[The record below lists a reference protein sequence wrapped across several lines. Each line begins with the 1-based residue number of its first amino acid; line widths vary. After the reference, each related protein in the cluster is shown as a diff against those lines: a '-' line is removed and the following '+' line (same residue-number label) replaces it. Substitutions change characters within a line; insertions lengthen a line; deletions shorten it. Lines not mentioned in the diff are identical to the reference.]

1 MKSVKQEEFREW
13 KGFTP
18 IRHSVVF
25 GCSQA
30 RPEAGPTQP
39 GSRLRSDTRAEP

>member
-18 IRHSVVF
+18 IRHSVEGVQANKAQCRLWMLS
-25 GCSQA
+25 GQA
-30 RPEAGPTQP
+30 RGRPYSAG
-39 GSRLRSDTRAEP
+39 